1 MVLVMSKEGHAMR
14 LQGRPEIRL
23 TWAVMVCLSVGSVR
37 AQEASQPLTM
47 RQCIDIALQNQPA
60 IQARQEGVGI
70 AAEQQKIA
78 RSYFFPQVDA
88 GTRFTQLNKHVFVDF
103 PNPIS
108 GPVADLFGDS
118 AAFFGIARKAGS
130 NAALFALNHPSQP
143 PFSTARQAAI
153 NSLPSNLQV
162 DLLGDRFLTTNVFVT
177 QPLYTGGKLRYHN
190 QQAKLGIDAA
200 GSEVEQAR
208 QQTAFEVS
216 KAYLS
221 ILLAREL
228 VKVAMDSRG
237 EFAAVESL
245 ARVALDRGK
254 NDFVTAADVTRA
266 GSLKLLA
273 ESQKVEFGYAA
284 ERAQAGLRTAMG
296 LEVPAVVAIADSTL
310 PRQFPKLELAPLV
323 DLALARR
330 PEIIRAQLALR
341 KAELDRKRAVA
352 QFHPDVVAYGRF
364 TSIQDDASF
373 PNPTNPNEWAAGFE
387 ARVNLFSGGRRF
399 AEKRKADHEIA
410 EASEAVRLV
419 RQRVTLEVEQAYLQY
434 KETFSRIPLAE
445 EARKEAVTALDV
457 YGKVLQLRT
466 KAEKHELPKDFEN
479 LLTTRLLLSQAEVSY
494 LEQVYACN
502 LALAVLRLTTASG
515 AYENEFSNAAKP

>member
-1 MVLVMSKEGHAMR
+1 MR
-14 LQGRPEIRL
+14 LQIRPGIGMAC
-23 TWAVMVCLSVGSVR
+23 AVLVCVVVQTACGQQ
-37 AQEASQPLTM
+37 APQPLSM

-60 IQARQEGVGI
+60 IQARLEGVGI

-88 GTRFTQLNKHVFVDF
+88 STRFTQLNKHVFVDF
-103 PNPIS
+103 PFPINAS
-108 GPVADLFGDS
+108 IADVLGDS

-130 NAALFALNHPSQP
+130 NAALFALNHPNQP

-153 NSLPSNLQV
+153 NSLPSTVQV
-162 DLLGDRFLTTNVFVT
+162 DLLGDRFLTTNVLVT

-190 QQAKLGIDAA
+190 QQAKLAIDAA

-208 QQTAFEVS
+208 QQTMFAVS

-228 VKVAMDSRG
+228 VQVSEDSRG

-245 ARVALDRGK
+245 ARVALDSGK

-310 PRQFPKLELAPLV
+310 PRQFPQLELAPLV

-330 PEIIRAQLALR
+330 PEIIGARLALH
-341 KAELDRKRAVA
+341 KAELDRKLAVA
-352 QFHPDVVAYGRF
+352 QFHPDVVAYGRL

-373 PNPTNPNEWAAGFE
+373 LNPTNPNEWVAGFE

-399 AEKRKADHEIA
+399 AEKHKADHEIA
-410 EASEAVRLV
+410 EASETTRLV
-419 RQRVTLEVEQAYLQY
+419 RQRVALEVEQAYLQY
-434 KETFSRIPLAE
+434 KETLSRIPLAKQ
-445 EARKEAVTALDV
+445 AWKEAVTSLDV
-457 YGKVLQLRT
+457 YGKVIQLRT
-466 KAEKHELPKDFEN
+466 KSEKHELPKDFEN

-502 LALAVLRLTTASG
+502 LALAVLRLTTASD
-515 AYENEFSNAAKP
+515 AYENEFSNSSKP